1 MASRSPKCSQHE
13 APQNPCSQPSLDVLK
28 STQIGRCYGNSGNLY
43 NILLTFSDLLSNL
56 VWAATKARRPVLTH
70 KKRVTAPF
78 VCIIWVALPLK
89 LSGSLRCLRPLHGL
103 TLSGRGSRPRQLH
116 DRPIVKATDRQTR
129 PYARCPH
136 PHVAHAISRQLPF
149 AQGASTGV
157 GYANGKSRGLVIS
170 SDVRKVA
177 NNAQMLA
184 ISPESRVVNGFLQD
198 SDRLNDNLVRH
209 CCVSRV

>member
-1 MASRSPKCSQHE
+1 MLAPRSSSEPMLAADPIRPEVCTSRPMLWQLWK
-13 APQNPCSQPSLDVLK
+13 SL
-28 STQIGRCYGNSGNLY
+28 QYFPY
-43 NILLTFSDLLSNL
+43 LLRFSVELGGG
-56 VWAATKARRPVLTH
+56 AATKARSPALTH

-78 VCIIWVALPLK
+78 VCIVCVALPLK
-89 LSGSLRCLRPLHGL
+89 LSGSLHCLRPLHGL